1 MASHFWHRG
10 GPQALGR
17 RGEREAARFLK
28 RRGYHILHRN
38 YSCSAG
44 ELDIVAAD
52 GETLVFV
59 EVKTRSDDTTAYPE
73 NTVHRHKRAQITRA
87 ARYVLARIEPEPACR
102 FDVVSVVLDGR
113 RARIEHFIDA
123 FEPTPQ

>member
-1 MASHFWHRG
+1 MVFRFWHRT

-28 RRGYHILHRN
+28 RRGYHILNRN
-38 YSCSAG
+38 YTCRAG

-59 EVKTRSDDTTAYPE
+59 EVKTRSGDAAGYPE
-73 NTVHRHKRAQITRA
+73 NAVDRRKRVQITRA
-87 ARYVLARIEPEPACR
+87 ARHLLARIDADPACR
-102 FDVVSVVLDGR
+102 FDVVSVVLDGQGKH
-113 RARIEHFIDA
+113 IEHFIDA